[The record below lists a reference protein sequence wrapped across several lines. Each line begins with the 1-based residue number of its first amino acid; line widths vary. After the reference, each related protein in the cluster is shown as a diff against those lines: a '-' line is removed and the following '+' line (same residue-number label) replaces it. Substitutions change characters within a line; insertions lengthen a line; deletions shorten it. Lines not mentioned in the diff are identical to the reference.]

1 MTALSLYLQ
10 VAFALVIGRFAWQLL
25 RRLLLEREAGPSASL
40 SSVLAHGLFA
50 FVLALPFLLLAIPEP
65 SPAPGD
71 AATVTAETAATSS
84 TESVAGFVLLGRS
97 VSEAIP
103 PELIQALP
111 GLAAAILLPFVLVA
125 AWRTGAQWL
134 WLRRVVSRARPI
146 RRVGRVRVLVSDE
159 IGTPF
164 STAVLGRAH
173 VVLPTALLDR
183 RKDLH
188 LVLRHELHHH
198 RRRDVHWALALE
210 VLRVLFHW
218 NPAVHSWSR
227 ELSDWQ
233 ERACDAELIERG
245 APLRAYAGCL
255 LRVAEDSL
263 PSLLPVASAA
273 MARPNGRGAL
283 KRRIEMLLDP
293 QTRSGR
299 LGARG
304 AALVLGAAVVL
315 TTSAWAAAAALPNTN
330 TAAVA
335 AATTLVHAPS
345 PQETALSIG
354 SLAPDIKLADGRGKH
369 TSLRDLRGQVV
380 VIDFWAEWCR
390 FCNEAVPPLRAL
402 EQELDNDELAIVG
415 VSLDDTREAF
425 DRFVSKHEVDW
436 PQHHASGGMKGATA
450 NTYGVRALPLHVVI
464 DREGRVAASGVVLAQ
479 LRPTIEALLNGEQ
492 VDSIR

>member
-10 VAFALVIGRFAWQLL
+10 VAIALVIGRFAWLLL
-25 RRLLLEREAGPSASL
+25 RRSVLEREAGPSAPL
-40 SSVLAHGLFA
+40 SSTLAHGLFLFA
-50 FVLALPFLLLAIPEP
+50 LALPFLVLVVPES
-65 SPAPGD
+65 SPAPND
-71 AATVTAETAATSS
+71 AAPVTAASASPGS
-84 TESVAGFVLLGRS
+84 ASGFVLLGRS

-103 PELIQALP
+103 PELTRALP
-111 GLAAAILLPFVLVA
+111 GLAVAMLLPFVFVA
-125 AWRTGAQWL
+125 AWRAGTQWL
-134 WLRRVVSRARPI
+134 WLRRVVSRAESI

-159 IGTPF
+159 VGTPF
-164 STAVLGRAH
+164 STTALGRAH
-173 VVLPTALLDR
+173 VVLPTALLHR
-183 RKDLH
+183 RQDMR

-198 RRRDVHWALALE
+198 RRRDVQWALALE
-210 VLRVLFHW
+210 VLRVLFNW
-218 NPAVHSWSR
+218 NPAIHSWSR

-233 ERACDAELIERG
+233 ESACDAELIERG

-315 TTSAWAAAAALPNTN
+315 TTSAWAAAAALPHANSVT
-330 TAAVA
+330 VA
-335 AATTLVHAPS
+335 AATTVVHAPS

-354 SLAPDIKLADGRGKH
+354 SFAPDIQLADGRGER

-390 FCNEAVPPLRAL
+390 FCNEAVSPLRAL
-402 EQELDNDELAIVG
+402 EKEFDAEQLAIVG

-425 DRFVSKHEVDW
+425 DRFVTKNEVTW
-436 PQHHASGGMKGATA
+436 PQHLATGGLKSEMAK
-450 NTYGVRALPLHVVI
+450 TYGIRALPLHVVI
-464 DREGRVAASGVVLAQ
+464 DREGRIAASGVQLAQ
-479 LRPTIEALLNGEQ
+479 LRPTIEALLDGER
-492 VDSIR
+492 VDSVR